1 MYITAYQS
9 QSFDDSEYKGEIFFR
24 FFGLVSSASLSKDDP
39 EPLCFLPTT
48 FCFFLSSSLLCIRLL
63 LPFDLLEHLLLSSS
77 L

>member
-1 MYITAYQS
+1 MYITVYQS
-9 QSFDDSEYKGEIFFR
+9 QSFDDSEYKGDNFFR
-24 FFGLVSSASLSKDDP
+24 FFGFVSCPSLSKDDP

-48 FCFFLSSSLLCIRLL
+48 LFFFLSSSLLCIRLL